1 MYCIYVDGKGY
12 VCKYKNG
19 DFSYSDY
26 NPDVINKD
34 LAYEIA
40 EGINKR
46 SGLEVVIK
54 ELTEKDDY
62 IYPATKL
69 TLKDLKKGDIFQF
82 KTNNRVNDVFVI
94 ISDKEFIGVSFL
106 KHSPPN
112 NRVGMFFNTITHQ
125 HDEVKRVML

>member
-1 MYCIYVDGKGY
+1 MYCIYVFGRGY
-12 VCKYKNG
+12 VAKYKNG

-26 NPDVINKD
+26 SPDVIDRD

-54 ELTEKDDY
+54 ELTEEDDY
-62 IYPATKL
+62 IFNATKL
-69 TLKDLKKGDIFQF
+69 TLKDLKKGNAFQF
-82 KTNNRVNDVFVI
+82 KTNTNDVFVV

-106 KHSPPN
+106 EHSPPN

-125 HDEVKRVML
+125 HDEVKRIML